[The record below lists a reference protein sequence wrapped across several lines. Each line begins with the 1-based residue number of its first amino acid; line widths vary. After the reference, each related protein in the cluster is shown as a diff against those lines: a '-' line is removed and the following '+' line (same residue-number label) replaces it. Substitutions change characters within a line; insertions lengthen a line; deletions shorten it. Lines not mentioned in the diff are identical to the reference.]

1 MLIFR
6 YVYYTELEAFQS
18 SGPAPR
24 GTYICVHV
32 LTRFDRN
39 LGEDIDREMCINNG
53 TVIKVRQGLL
63 EMDKDPG

>member
-1 MLIFR
+1 MSFTHSWKRFNQMGEGGYI
-6 YVYYTELEAFQS
+6 
-18 SGPAPR
+18 
-24 GTYICVHV
+24 TYIHV

-53 TVIKVRQGLL
+53 TVIKVRRGLL